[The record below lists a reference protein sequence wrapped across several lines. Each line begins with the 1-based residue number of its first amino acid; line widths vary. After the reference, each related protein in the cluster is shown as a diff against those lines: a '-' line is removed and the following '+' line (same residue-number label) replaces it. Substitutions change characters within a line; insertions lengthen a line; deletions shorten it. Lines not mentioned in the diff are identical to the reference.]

1 LLPPLRRCQA
11 GERANAIRLAVAL
24 ALAAACVADDTVVP
38 VETPPSPL
46 QGALRH
52 ITFNSGPD
60 VSPTWMPGGSQLVYA
75 ARGLPPAPEGVWRR
89 YRIAATGGRAEE
101 EAAYRATAGLEPLP
115 FARAPDGRLAAVTF
129 LETVSVDCPCVA
141 PWPAVRALTVA
152 VADLTQPAGSVED
165 LPSVR
170 VDLGSWRRIDS
181 LGTPLYDLVVTAM
194 QARRIDDYA
203 AVFGPSWS
211 PDGER
216 LALSDGDRLLVW
228 TPASGTLD
236 TIPGVRDAAFP
247 RWSPDGSALAYTFY
261 PASAAAFS
269 VCAEPPGA
277 EEPLCYARLN
287 RTVTPSP
294 EVWMVR
300 PDGTGRSR
308 LTQGEE
314 ASWLPG
320 GSSLIVR
327 RSTGLF
333 LVNAAA
339 GAVTPIPNTSG
350 ASEPAVSPDGR
361 RVAFV
366 SRASGNLDLWT
377 VELPSP

>member
-1 LLPPLRRCQA
+1 M
-11 GERANAIRLAVAL
+11 
-24 ALAAACVADDTVVP
+24 ADDTLGP

-52 ITFNSGPD
+52 VTFNTGPD
-60 VSPTWMPGGSQLVYA
+60 VSPTWLANGSQLVYV
-75 ARGLPPAPEGVWRR
+75 ARGLPPASEAAWRR

-101 EAAYRATAGLEPLP
+101 EVAYRSSTGFEPLP
-115 FARAPDGRLAAVTF
+115 FARGPDGRLAAVAF
-129 LETVSVDCPCVA
+129 LRRVSVDCPCLA
-141 PWPAVRALTVA
+141 PWPAVRELTVA
-152 VADLTQPAGSVED
+152 VTDLEQPVGAFED
-165 LPSVR
+165 LPSVT

-181 LGTPLYDLVVTAM
+181 LGTPLYDLVVTAI
-194 QARRIDDYA
+194 QARRNDDYA
-203 AVFGPSWS
+203 AAFGPSWS

-228 TPASGTLD
+228 TPDSGTLD

-247 RWSPDGSALAYTFY
+247 RWSPDGSVLAYTYY
-261 PASAAAFS
+261 PRSAAAFS
-269 VCAEPPGA
+269 VCAEPPDA

-287 RTVTPSP
+287 RTVTTSP
-294 EVWMVR
+294 EVWTVR

-320 GSSLIVR
+320 GGSLIVR
-327 RSTGLF
+327 RSTGLV
-333 LVNAAA
+333 LVNAATGRA
-339 GAVTPIPNTSG
+339 TPIPNTAG
-350 ASEPAVSPDGR
+350 AGEPAVSPDGR